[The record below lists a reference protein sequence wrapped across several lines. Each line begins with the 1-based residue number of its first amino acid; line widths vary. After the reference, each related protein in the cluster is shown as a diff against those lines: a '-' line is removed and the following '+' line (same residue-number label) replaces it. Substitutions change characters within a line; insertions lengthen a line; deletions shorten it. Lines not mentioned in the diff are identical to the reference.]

1 MEDRLA
7 AMHPGAGSPIKRWPP
22 ELYIRL
28 AEKLN
33 LEGATTILVIEGPA
47 EIGTAKEI
55 SEKLAPGKVMQVES
69 APLALVA
76 ALLERCESFVGNDS
90 GVAHLAAGL
99 GVPSVVLFGPSLPQ
113 HWAPLGEHVTVL
125 RDVRG
130 CEGCTF
136 GRGGHTCLRN
146 ISVEEVFRSI
156 SANRRG

>member
-1 MEDRLA
+1 
-7 AMHPGAGSPIKRWPP
+7 MHPGAGSPIKRWPP
-22 ELYIRL
+22 DRYIRL
-28 AEKLN
+28 AEQLE
-33 LEGATTILVIEGPA
+33 LEGSRTILVIEGPA
-47 EIGTAKEI
+47 EGGTAKEI
-55 SEKLAPGKVMQVES
+55 SGKLAPGKVMQVES

-125 RDVRG
+125 RDARG
-130 CEGCTF
+130 CEGCAS

-146 ISVEEVFRSI
+146 ISMEEVLRSI
-156 SANRRG
+156 RLNRRG